1 MCYNTESSFINY
13 NNSFDPSSEKHS
25 SFAMADNNNN
35 NKSLSS
41 TKVAAFPN
49 ACSPVKSNK
58 SYQQTDPYT
67 PLTPAA
73 AFRYSEGL
81 MNAPLH
87 SPYPSSRGGGA
98 FGVGI
103 LTPTPS
109 TPGAL
114 FQSSPSRMIRLTPG
128 NRVRKETCA

>member
-1 MCYNTESSFINY
+1 MSLYNNESSLLNY
-13 NNSFDPSSEKHS
+13 SNPFEPTSDTHHPSS
-25 SFAMADNNNN
+25 SFMMADKKNS
-35 NKSLSS
+35 NKKS
-41 TKVAAFPN
+41 KAFPN

-58 SYQQTDPYT
+58 SYQADPYT

-87 SPYPSSRGGGA
+87 SPYPSSRGGGGGA
-98 FGVGI
+98 YGGGI

-114 FQSSPSRMIRLTPG
+114 FQASPSRMIRLTPG
-128 NRVRKETCA
+128 NRVRFML

>member
-1 MCYNTESSFINY
+1 MAGSLYNTDSSVLNH
-13 NNSFDPSSEKHS
+13 NNSLEPTNDTHHPSSSYMMADTKHS
-25 SFAMADNNNN
+25 RK
-35 NKSLSS
+35 KS
-41 TKVAAFPN
+41 KAFPS

-58 SYQQTDPYT
+58 SYQADPYT

-98 FGVGI
+98 FGGGI

-114 FQSSPSRMIRLTPG
+114 FHTSPSRMIRLTPG
-128 NRVRKETCA
+128 SRVRFLFL